1 MQGRQRPTI
10 AANICGSSYT
20 SIEVAH
26 RILQLQLPPT
36 SRAPLFAVGIQ
47 MKELHEPVGWV
58 RVPLYAPVPGGAAA
72 AIAADAAGGTEGPV
86 LRAHF
91 VQICVVAM
99 HQNGRDTH
107 IRQVG
112 IAC

>member
-1 MQGRQRPTI
+1 
-10 AANICGSSYT
+10 
-20 SIEVAH
+20 
-26 RILQLQLPPT
+26 
-36 SRAPLFAVGIQ
+36 

-58 RVPLYAPVPGGAAA
+58 RVPLYAPVAGGAAA

-112 IAC
+112 IACCSPDRHSCFCSVSKRYRFGRVYVLVTRQPRET